1 MLWPGVGSISVTE
14 IGSQHARLFLD
25 LRVIA
30 CGRAGRFSEV
40 QSEFQRTRRI
50 VGATHICF
58 NFRDVA
64 LQATRLRIVPSVKTY
79 YRSECEVL

>member
-1 MLWPGVGSISVTE
+1 MLWPVVSSNSAVE
-14 IGSQHARLFLD
+14 IGSPHARLFFD
-25 LRVIA
+25 LRFIA

-64 LQATRLRIVPSVKTY
+64 LEATRLRIVPA
-79 YRSECEVL
+79 